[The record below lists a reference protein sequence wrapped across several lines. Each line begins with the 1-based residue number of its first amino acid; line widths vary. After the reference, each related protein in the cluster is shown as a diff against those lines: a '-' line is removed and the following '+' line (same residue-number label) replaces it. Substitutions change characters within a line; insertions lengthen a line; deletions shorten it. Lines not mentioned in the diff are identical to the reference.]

1 MDWFVGV
8 IDDDLEK
15 KKRYRSTASYISVA
29 GAHVKAQKY
38 APQRHLVRWSD
49 TVDALR
55 CFM

>member
-1 MDWFVGV
+1 MIQERKGY
-8 IDDDLEK
+8 LP
-15 KKRYRSTASYISVA
+15 TTSYISIA
-29 GAHVKAQKY
+29 GALVEMQEH

>member
-1 MDWFVGV
+1 MDWFVGMIV
-8 IDDDLEK
+8 DDLEK
-15 KKRYRSTASYISVA
+15 KKNYLPTTSYISVA